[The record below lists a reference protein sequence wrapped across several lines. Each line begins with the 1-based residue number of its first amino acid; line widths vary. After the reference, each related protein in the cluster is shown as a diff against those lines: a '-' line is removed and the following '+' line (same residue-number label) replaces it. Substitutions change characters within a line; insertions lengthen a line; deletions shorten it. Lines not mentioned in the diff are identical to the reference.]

1 MSLKNEIF
9 VMIDR
14 NTNNDSAFAEAPETG
29 VFVTG
34 FEGLISDSVLQII
47 GIKISEK
54 FNTYV
59 QWRGCDIGFCVVTK
73 NNKVFELL
81 DEIKEYIKT
90 KKNKRQ

>member
-1 MSLKNEIF
+1 MSLKNEILA
-9 VMIDR
+9 MIEHSA
-14 NTNNDSAFAEAPETG
+14 NDSSVTEAPETG

-34 FEGLISDSVLQII
+34 FEGLINDSILQLI

-59 QWRGCDIGFCVVTK
+59 QWRGDDVGFCVVTG

-81 DEIKEYIKT
+81 DKIKEYIKT
-90 KKNKRQ
+90 KKNKCR